1 MVFWQVIKRIRF
13 KETADK
19 MRDAIIGSHP
29 NGALSFNSLVNLSGF
44 NLLPMEQMKEVVDSW
59 LAQGILVATSSRR
72 NDLRVVAF
80 QVNYNHDFWSDA
92 ITVNSSSESNDSVE
106 SDKEDEYDDDDDQ
119 DEGGDEIFDS
129 LAEAQ
134 GDEGNVPVYVKRE
147 RVTEED
153 EKEEDSDYEEKE
165 KPPADSCKEV
175 SSKNKF
181 QKSSSS
187 SSSSSSSFFVDD
199 HFKRGKGKGQ
209 D

>member
-1 MVFWQVIKRIRF
+1 MSEPPPKLPTKVCKRKSETDEEFQERKRVFQELKAAEKARLDKEVDEDEVGDIRF

-72 NDLRVVAF
+72 NDLRVLSF

-153 EKEEDSDYEEKE
+153 EKEEHGS
-165 KPPADSCKEV
+165 
-175 SSKNKF
+175 
-181 QKSSSS
+181 
-187 SSSSSSSFFVDD
+187 
-199 HFKRGKGKGQ
+199 GWM
-209 D
+209 